1 MHLGPNRFLSFSGV
15 PLRKKLLL
23 NSLSGTSF
31 YLINIVVAFIM
42 SPVIIRA
49 LGNRDYGLWELVMSV
64 IGYMGLLGWRNWSR
78 IGLRFVSIADG
89 EK

>member
-1 MHLGPNRFLSFSGV
+1 MRFSTNSFLIFSGV

-23 NSLSGTSF
+23 NSLSGTSL

-64 IGYMGLLGWRNWSR
+64 IGYMGLLGSRHWSSV
-78 IGLRFVSIADG
+78 G
-89 EK
+89 